1 MPEQTYFEARERA
14 LLGARYDE
22 VYRPQGEVRRALTRN
37 ALRCSEAR
45 FLQLMGPSVCRAPFC
60 ADSFYLL
67 DETARPGKSPL
78 YHAGAYYVQEAS
90 AAAPAPLLDVQPGQR
105 VLDMCA
111 APGGKSA
118 QLAGALGGRGLLVAN
133 EYDAARANILKSNL
147 ERMGVANAVVLNE
160 APARIAAALPGWF
173 DRVLV
178 DAPCSGEGMFRKEP
192 QAVRQHS
199 QALVQRCAALGAQIL
214 DAAAAALRPGGRLV
228 YSTCT
233 FAPEEDEA
241 QVGEFLARH
250 AEFSTVPCGVGFGS
264 PGEAARCGEHPFCAQ
279 HTRRIYPCHG
289 GEGHF
294 MAVLEKSAAAPW
306 PGPGRPHAARTAPRV
321 ARAERAGRGGTAAA
335 LAFLREYFPQLGA
348 GPDALQT
355 FGSAVYLLA
364 PGAFPHGTQLRVV
377 RAGVPVGKEERGRF
391 EPAHALFMAY
401 GALCENREELQPGS
415 PLCAAWLRGEA
426 IPAHTARAGWAAVTV
441 AGLPLG
447 FGKASGGMVKNRYP
461 KGLRNLG

>member
-241 QVGEFLARH
+241 QVGAFLTRH

-306 PGPGRPHAARTAPRV
+306 PGPGRPHAARTAPRA

-355 FGSAVYLLA
+355 FGSAVHLLA

-377 RAGVPVGKEERGRF
+377 RAGVPVGKEEKGRF

>member
-37 ALRCSEAR
+37 ALRGSEAR
-45 FLQLMGPSVCRAPFC
+45 FLQLRGPWVCRAPFC

-78 YHAGAYYVQEAS
+78 YHAGTYYVQEAS

-133 EYDAARANILKSNL
+133 EYDAASANILKSNL

-241 QVGEFLARH
+241 QVGAFLARH
-250 AEFSTVPCGVGFGS
+250 AEFFTVPCSVGFGS

-306 PGPGRPHAARTAPRV
+306 PGPGRPHAARTAPRA

-348 GPDALQT
+348 GPEALQT
-355 FGSAVYLLA
+355 FGSAVHLLA

-377 RAGVPVGKEERGRF
+377 RAGVPVGKEEKGRF

-447 FGKASGGMVKNRYP
+447 CGKASGGMVKNRYP

>member
-241 QVGEFLARH
+241 QVGAFLARH

-264 PGEAARCGEHPFCAQ
+264 PGEAVRCGEHPFCAQ

-306 PGPGRPHAARTAPRV
+306 PGPGRPHAARTAPRA

-348 GPDALQT
+348 GPEALQT
-355 FGSAVYLLA
+355 FGSAVHLLA

-377 RAGVPVGKEERGRF
+377 RAGVPVGKEEKGRF